1 MFFAYR
7 HAFSQLRDPRYRRLL
22 WAGMAL
28 SLFLLFVLYAFV
40 LLMVQLLFPG
50 ALFLPGYGQM
60 VEISSIFSLG
70 SLLYLL
76 WLSIFLMVPVAS
88 IFTGIYLDDVA
99 DAVEAEYYRGLPPR
113 NRIPWGEALH
123 DSLRYFGMLIALNV
137 LGMAAFFFSSFWG
150 ITTLYVL
157 NGFLLAREYFTL
169 VARRRNSAEVAPSL
183 FKQDFYWLW
192 LPGILLAVGLSIPVL
207 NLAMPLVGAAVF
219 THLYNRLHPAAE
231 ATPAPSA
238 ADPALSDRA

>member
-113 NRIPWGEALH
+113 NRI
-123 DSLRYFGMLIALNV
+123 RYF
-137 LGMAAFFFSSFWG
+137 
-150 ITTLYVL
+150 
-157 NGFLLAREYFTL
+157 
-169 VARRRNSAEVAPSL
+169 
-183 FKQDFYWLW
+183 D
-192 LPGILLAVGLSIPVL
+192 
-207 NLAMPLVGAAVF
+207 
-219 THLYNRLHPAAE
+219 
-231 ATPAPSA
+231 
-238 ADPALSDRA
+238 